1 MEPSGVTEGAAYSG
15 LPKRTSL
22 GTKSASAA
30 EKCMAVRDFMA
41 VGRLR
46 GAVKA
51 AADAAIATKT
61 FAKLLIFETKSDA
74 QAFCL
79 AIV

>member
-1 MEPSGVTEGAAYSG
+1 
-15 LPKRTSL
+15 
-22 GTKSASAA
+22 
-30 EKCMAVRDFMA
+30 MAVRDFMA

-74 QAFCL
+74 QAFCV